1 MQNSENSPKKGL
13 LKRPPTN
20 CDSCIHFVFDE
31 GYGDEAC
38 EVELDEDEFAAY
50 SMGQFHRCPYSMGQ
64 FHRCPYYQYRD
75 EYISVRKQN

>member
-1 MQNSENSPKKGL
+1 MQNSENSPKKGF

-50 SMGQFHRCPYSMGQ
+50 SMGQFHRCPY
-64 FHRCPYYQYRD
+64 YQYRD

>member
-1 MQNSENSPKKGL
+1 MSDIQKS

-31 GYGDEAC
+31 NYGDEAC

-50 SMGQFHRCPYSMGQ
+50 TAGT
-64 FHRCPYYQYRD
+64 FHRCPYYQFHD
-75 EYISVRKQN
+75 EYINVRKQN

>member
-1 MQNSENSPKKGL
+1 
-13 LKRPPTN
+13 
-20 CDSCIHFVFDE
+20 VFDE

-50 SMGQFHRCPYSMGQ
+50 SMGQFHRCPY
-64 FHRCPYYQYRD
+64 YQYRD